1 MHGGSVPALLA
12 NVVGIAELE
21 AAVAAALDSVY
32 RAWVPLDVH
41 ALDAARRSLKVVAV
55 KHTYSNVPA
64 PPCDEESLQKFQR
77 EACFRGLQYGFHT
90 HAQTCHKGKAG
101 KWGCRMARP
110 AGHPV
115 PETRALAIASSSP
128 RAAVAAGRD
137 ADADAVHWRCPECDV
152 GPRDESDPRH
162 FAVLQSFLRSLLAQK

>member
-1 MHGGSVPALLA
+1 MLLKRRKTRWRFRFA
-12 NVVGIAELE
+12 PDCL
-21 AAVAAALDSVY
+21 
-32 RAWVPLDVH
+32 PDVH

-115 PETRALAIASSSP
+115 PQTRALAITAP
-128 RAAVAAGRD
+128 LQAPAATAAAGHE
-137 ADADAVHWRCPECDV
+137 ADAEVVSWRCPNCDA

-162 FAVLQSFLRSLLAQK
+162 LAVLHTLTGELENLASLDV

>member
-1 MHGGSVPALLA
+1 MLQWLATQNPVATTLFYEQLMEAVFAAIIGVPPSHRRRKSIPAPTRPRGGFGKGCAWSLVHETNGRKSFHFHASFHGGSVPALLA

-101 KWGCRMARP
+101 K
-110 AGHPV
+110 
-115 PETRALAIASSSP
+115 
-128 RAAVAAGRD
+128 
-137 ADADAVHWRCPECDV
+137 
-152 GPRDESDPRH
+152 
-162 FAVLQSFLRSLLAQK
+162 